1 MGMSLDTD
9 YILLDEK
16 KYNKLKNKELYIKN
30 IYKLEL
36 ISKRDAE
43 NNDKII
49 YYNALKEK
57 FENDKTYIIS
67 DKFEN
72 NSFEDFIK
80 NIADNFIEY
89 SELSITL
96 DEFLN
101 YDYDGG
107 WIVNKLHEE
116 KIGDK
121 KIYLLI
127 QTKYW

>member
-43 NNDKII
+43 NNNKII

-57 FENDKTYIIS
+57 FENNKTYIIS

-72 NSFEDFIK
+72 NSFEDFII

-101 YDYDGG
+101 YDYDGE

>member
-30 IYKLEL
+30 IYELEL

-43 NNDKII
+43 NNNKII

-72 NSFEDFIK
+72 NSFEDFII

-101 YDYDGG
+101 YDYDGK